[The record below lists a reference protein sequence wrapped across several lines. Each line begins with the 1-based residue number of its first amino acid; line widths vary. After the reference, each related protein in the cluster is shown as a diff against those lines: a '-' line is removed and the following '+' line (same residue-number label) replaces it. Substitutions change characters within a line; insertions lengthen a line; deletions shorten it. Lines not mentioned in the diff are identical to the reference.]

1 MTPDKSTK
9 SSPNIEE
16 KAATDPISAVLAS
29 VNSAAGTGGAGS
41 SLGSMLGAAA
51 GGLLDATVGAVMGA
65 LGGNPTDMNEEAKET
80 ARKEE
85 STPMRP
91 ERPSAIS
98 SVDQT
103 LTAFS
108 AGAANGII
116 PTTIAD
122 PQNVVSSLLTP
133 PKEAIEQ
140 RAWNI
145 YIQEGLPTGRALNH
159 WLQAEKELSS
169 RQEDW

>member
-1 MTPDKSTK
+1 MNKTGTSNT
-9 SSPNIEE
+9 EE
-16 KAATDPISAVLAS
+16 KSATDPVSAALAAA
-29 VNSAAGTGGAGS
+29 NSAAGTGTGA

-65 LGGNPTDMNEEAKET
+65 LGGNPTDMNDEAKET

-85 STPMRP
+85 STPRRP

-98 SVDQT
+98 SVDET

-122 PQNVVSSLLTP
+122 PQNAHPSSVPLT
-133 PKEAIEQ
+133 KDDVEQ

-145 YIQEGLPTGRALNH
+145 YIQEGLPSNRALDH
-159 WLQAEKELSS
+159 WLQAEQELSAS
-169 RQEDW
+169 HEGR